1 MRRLKAKGRL
11 DMKTDIRVRSKANA
25 KAVMKEER
33 STSPACVQTRQAKY
47 RHAGNADRHS
57 QSGLG

>member
-25 KAVMKEER
+25 KAAMKEER
-33 STSPACVQTRQAKY
+33 SASPARVQTRQAKY
-47 RHAGNADRHS
+47 RCASNADSHS
-57 QSGLG
+57 HSGLG